1 MEKLKNK
8 WNGLS
13 KPGKLALAG
22 LVVIIL
28 LVVINYII

>member
-13 KPGKLALAG
+13 KPGKLAIAG

-28 LVVINYII
+28 LVVINYIV

>member
-8 WNGLS
+8 WNELS

-22 LVVIIL
+22 LAVIVL
-28 LVVINYII
+28 LIIINYIV